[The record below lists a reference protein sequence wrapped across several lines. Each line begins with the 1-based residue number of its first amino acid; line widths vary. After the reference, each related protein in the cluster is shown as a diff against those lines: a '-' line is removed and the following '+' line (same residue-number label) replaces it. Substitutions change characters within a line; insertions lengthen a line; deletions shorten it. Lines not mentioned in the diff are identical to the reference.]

1 MTLHLIKMSVGS
13 RSVETIHRWQQGRK
27 FRHASG
33 KLAGIH
39 KTAMKPTRED
49 ELLQGG
55 SIYWVVKGHIIARN
69 PLIAFEVAEAKRA
82 GKRVS
87 IVYGLPVVPTVPRRH
102 RPFQGWRYFDPKAA
116 PPDLPGGLKGKAK
129 LPADLAAKLDELGLL

>member
-1 MTLHLIKMSVGS
+1 MTLHLIKLSVGS
-13 RSVETIHRWQQGRK
+13 RSVESIHRWQQERK

-33 KLAGIH
+33 KPAGIH
-39 KTAMKPTRED
+39 KTTMRPQREA
-49 ELLQGG
+49 ELLDGG

-69 PLIAFEVAEAKRA
+69 PLLAFEVDEGRKA

-87 IVYGLPVVPTVPRRH
+87 IVYGLPVVPTVPRPH
-102 RPFQGWRYFDPKAA
+102 RAFQGWRYFEPKAA
-116 PPDLPGGLKGKAK
+116 PPDLPYGLKGKKK